1 MFQAQA
7 AEYER
12 QLSEHVAEL
21 KASLL
26 KTQAANREK
35 ELLDARHKE
44 RFQVCVLHSCES
56 SRLVSKRAE
65 ESLPDF
71 RYTRSLHER

>member
-26 KTQAANREK
+26 KTQAASREK

-44 RFQVCVLHSCES
+44 RFQVCAGT
-56 SRLVSKRAE
+56 RMNFRVSEKRRQIA
-65 ESLPDF
+65 S
-71 RYTRSLHER
+71 